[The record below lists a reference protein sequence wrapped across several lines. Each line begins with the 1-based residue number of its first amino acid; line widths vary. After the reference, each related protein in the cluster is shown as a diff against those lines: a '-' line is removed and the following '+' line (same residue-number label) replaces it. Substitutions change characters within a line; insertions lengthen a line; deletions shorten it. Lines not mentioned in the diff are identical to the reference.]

1 MTATAMTPAMTAIGF
16 HGMPPTSVVGGVG
29 GTFDVVG
36 RGPGRR
42 APELAGG
49 LPVGI
54 ELDALPG
61 QDSALL
67 GIGIALERI
76 LGPIPGPFR

>member
-49 LPVGI
+49 LPVGFPAGWSDKGG
-54 ELDALPG
+54 LRDVGLAAQAG
-61 QDSALL
+61 HATAASAS
-67 GIGIALERI
+67 G
-76 LGPIPGPFR
+76 

>member
-36 RGPGRR
+36 RDPGRR
-42 APELAGG
+42 ASELVGG
-49 LPVGI
+49 LPAGWSVKGGLHDVGLAARAGHAT
-54 ELDALPG
+54 EA
-61 QDSALL
+61 SAS
-67 GIGIALERI
+67 G
-76 LGPIPGPFR
+76 